1 MKVILLKDVENLGKK
16 DEVKEVADG
25 YARNFLIPQKL
36 VKIATSA
43 AMEELEKEKELAEQ
57 KAEQDLKAV
66 EGLVSQIDRLEIEV
80 LAKVDETGKLYG
92 SINEVEISRIF
103 KEKGFEIKKNQIKIP
118 QPIKEVGE
126 YPITL
131 NFDHGLEAEIKL
143 IVIDEKSKQPQ
154 QP

>member
-16 DEVKEVADG
+16 DDVKEVADG
-25 YARNFLIPQKL
+25 YARNFLIPGKL
-36 VKIATSA
+36 VKIATPSA
-43 AMEELEKEKELAEQ
+43 LEELEKEKELAEQ

-66 EGLVSQIDRLEIEV
+66 EELVSQIEGLEIEV
-80 LAKVDETGKLYG
+80 LVKVDETGKLYG
-92 SINEVEISRIF
+92 SINEIEISRIF
-103 KEKGFEIKKNQIKIP
+103 KEKGFEIKKNQIKIL

-126 YPITL
+126 HPITL

-154 QP
+154 QS